1 MIINISVIGLG
12 KLGLPLAVLLAK
24 AGYDVFG
31 IDLSSDRIKDISNL
45 NIEPEPKVR
54 EYLGEVL
61 NRSLKVSSSF
71 TDSIEFSEVSFL
83 IVPTP
88 SNQEGKFIN
97 DFLEVAIEKIILNV
111 KSKNHLICVVS
122 TVMPG
127 TCDYFINDFIP
138 SKLNNSDTT
147 FQIAYSP
154 EFVALGTVIDNMQTP
169 DMVLIGA
176 NNEITVKIL
185 EPILKSIIINAPEV
199 KKMSLASSELAKIS
213 VNTFVTAKISYA
225 NMIAELAEKIPGAN
239 KHDILNALG
248 ADTRIGAKYL
258 KAGLGFGGPCF
269 PRDNKAFSIIGN
281 SLKID
286 TELAKA
292 TESINLRQ
300 PKITAERIN
309 SKFLS
314 DNTELTVLGLSY
326 KPGSFVTEESQAI
339 MLVKELS
346 KFWAK
351 IYVHDPLVNDTS
363 IFSEIGNVFYKDSI
377 SQIKKTELV
386 IIAVN
391 WSEYSDLIDSHPKEK
406 MYIV

>member
-1 MIINISVIGLG
+1 M
-12 KLGLPLAVLLAK
+12 PLAVLLAK

-31 IDLSSDRIKDISNL
+31 VDLSSSRIKDISNL
-45 NIEPEPKVR
+45 NIEPEPKVK

-61 NRSLKVSSSF
+61 NRNLKVSSSF
-71 TDSIEFSEVSFL
+71 TDSIELSEVSFL

-97 DFLEVAIEKIILNV
+97 DYLEVAIEEIISNV
-111 KSKNHLICVVS
+111 KSKNHLICIVS

-127 TCDYFINDFIP
+127 TCDYFVNDFIP
-138 SKLNNSDTT
+138 SRLNSSGTT
-147 FQIAYSP
+147 FQVAYSP

-169 DMVLIGA
+169 DMMLIGA
-176 NNEITVKIL
+176 NNEITIKTL
-185 EPILKSIIINAPEV
+185 EPIMKSIIINTPEV
-199 KKMSLASSELAKIS
+199 KKMSLASAELAKIS

-239 KHDILNALG
+239 KYDVLNALG

-269 PRDNKAFSIIGN
+269 PRDNKAFSVIGN
-281 SLKID
+281 SLNID

-377 SQIKKTELV
+377 SQIKKSELV
-386 IIAVN
+386 VIAVN
-391 WSEYSDLIDSHPKEK
+391 WSEFSDLIDSHPKEK
-406 MYIV
+406 MYFV